1 MTDQQLSAQ
10 KYLGRLHR
18 LEELLASNLDELEK
32 LGEISTSI
40 SSPKWTETKVMGT
53 HTNEPRFASVLV
65 RITDLEKEVEA
76 DIAKM
81 IDLRAEIRDIINRM
95 PNVKAILVLKYRYI
109 EFLKWEEIAQRMNLP
124 LNQIHNIHRNALLRV
139 GSMME
144 GKAA

>member
-1 MTDQQLSAQ
+1 
-10 KYLGRLHR
+10 
-18 LEELLASNLDELEK
+18 
-32 LGEISTSI
+32 
-40 SSPKWTETKVMGT
+40 MGT

-109 EFLKWEEIAQRMNLP
+109 EFLKWGEIAQRMNLP